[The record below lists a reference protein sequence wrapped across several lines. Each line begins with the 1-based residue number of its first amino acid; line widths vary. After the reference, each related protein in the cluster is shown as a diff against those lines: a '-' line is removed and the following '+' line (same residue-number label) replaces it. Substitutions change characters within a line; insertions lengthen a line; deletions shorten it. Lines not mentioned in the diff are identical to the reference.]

1 MSFSQEQ
8 LIFSSFVNPEWPWG
22 ATVTLSQGGFYLT
35 KQRNKREKRK
45 RARDGRER
53 EKKKLWSL
61 SNVKRRFY
69 WILELMVPKRFK
81 GPFTSIQVPWLLPIW
96 WHRQTLWYHS
106 GKELNP
112 INGVRIVNPPIQ
124 RSPIAPCVY
133 QAGAQTAD
141 ANWFPWCRWSQ
152 FSWAAHWLGS
162 HRVALPKE
170 EFGT

>member
-1 MSFSQEQ
+1 MRSHRHIVPAFIWQSDR
-8 LIFSSFVNPEWPWG
+8 V
-22 ATVTLSQGGFYLT
+22 
-35 KQRNKREKRK
+35 RERRG
-45 RARDGRER
+45 RARDGEKER
-53 EKKKLWSL
+53 ELEKEPWSL
-61 SNVKRRFY
+61 SNAKRRFY
-69 WILELMVPKRFK
+69 SILQLMVPKRFK
-81 GPFTSIQVPWLLPIW
+81 GPFTSIQVPRLLPIW

-112 INGVRIVNPPIQ
+112 IKGVRIVNPPF
-124 RSPIAPCVY
+124 RSPIAPCAY

-152 FSWAAHWLGS
+152 FSWAAHCLGS

>member
-1 MSFSQEQ
+1 MRSHRHIV
-8 LIFSSFVNPEWPWG
+8 LG
-22 ATVTLSQGGFYLT
+22 CFYLT
-35 KQRNKREKRK
+35 ERLSKREERK
-45 RARDGRER
+45 RVWDGERER
-53 EKKKLWSL
+53 ERKKKPWSL
-61 SNVKRRFY
+61 SNAKQRFY

-81 GPFTSIQVPWLLPIW
+81 GPFTSIQVPRLLPIW

-112 INGVRIVNPPIQ
+112 IKGVRIVNPPIQ
-124 RSPIAPCVY
+124 RSPIAPCAY

-141 ANWFPWCRWSQ
+141 ANWFPWCHWSQ

>member
-1 MSFSQEQ
+1 MTTRSHRH
-8 LIFSSFVNPEWPWG
+8 IVP
-22 ATVTLSQGGFYLT
+22 GGFYLT
-35 KQRNKREKRK
+35 KPRNKREERK
-45 RARDGRER
+45 RVRDGERER
-53 EKKKLWSL
+53 EKKPWSL
-61 SNVKRRFY
+61 SNAKRRFY

-112 INGVRIVNPPIQ
+112 IKGVRIVNPPIQ
-124 RSPIAPCVY
+124 RSPIAPCAY